1 MQVIS
6 IQTGCSNPPR
16 KLEDIEER
24 LRSLDGKPA
33 LLRLA
38 DNAQDSEGVNGLLE
52 DLRDAVHDYMVSLRL

>member
-6 IQTGCSNPPR
+6 VQTGCSNPPR
-16 KLEDIEER
+16 KLKDIEER
-24 LRSLDGKPA
+24 LGSLDGKPA

-38 DNAQDSEGVNGLLE
+38 DNAQGSEGVNGLLE

>member
-16 KLEDIEER
+16 KLKDIEER

>member
-52 DLRDAVHDYMVSLRL
+52 DLRETVHDYMVSLRL

>member
-16 KLEDIEER
+16 KLKDMEEQ

-33 LLRLA
+33 LLQLT
-38 DNAQDSEGVNGLLE
+38 DNDQDGEGVNRLLE
-52 DLRDAVHDYMVSLRL
+52 DLREAIHDYMVSLRL

>member
-16 KLEDIEER
+16 KLKDIEGR
-24 LRSLDGKPA
+24 LRSLHGKPA

-38 DNAQDSEGVNGLLE
+38 DNDQESEGVNGLLE
-52 DLRDAVHDYMVSLRL
+52 DLRDAVHDYMVGLWL

>member
-16 KLEDIEER
+16 KLKDIEER
-24 LRSLDGKPA
+24 LRSLDGEPA

-38 DNAQDSEGVNGLLE
+38 DNDQGSEGVNGLLE
-52 DLRDAVHDYMVSLRL
+52 HLREALHDYMVSLRL

>member
-6 IQTGCSNPPR
+6 IQTGCSKPPR

-33 LLRLA
+33 PLQIT
-38 DNAQDSEGVNGLLE
+38 DNDQGGEDVNGLLE
-52 DLRDAVHDYMVSLRL
+52 DLQEAVHDYMVSLRL